1 MRICASSVGLSLS
14 KGDASHRRKMPARTP
29 AVQVRNELA
38 IRRFLTRMGPQQ
50 TDALIIGGGPAGL
63 LAAVYLARFRRRV
76 IVLDSG
82 KSRAALIP
90 RTRNAPGF
98 PDGIEG
104 PALLE
109 RLHIQAA
116 EYGAERV
123 DAKAE
128 RVCRREEGG
137 FLVETE
143 DARFEAPT
151 LLLATGVANVEPPL
165 ADHDAAVRKG
175 LLRYCPICDAH
186 EVIGKR
192 VVIVGN
198 SARSAAELSFLSTY
212 SDDVSIVAANEEA
225 EDVLAGAGCA
235 PLGVASQITPARN
248 GIAIVLADG
257 RTQHF
262 DTMYSCLGVRPQTG
276 LAEQLGV
283 QLAQEHTIETDKRQS
298 TSVDGVFAAGD
309 VVHALD
315 QIAVAFGHAAIAAT
329 AMHNFLRA
337 RES

>member
-1 MRICASSVGLSLS
+1 MA
-14 KGDASHRRKMPARTP
+14 A
-29 AVQVRNELA
+29 QE
-38 IRRFLTRMGPQQ
+38 

-90 RTRNAPGF
+90 STRNAPGF

-104 PALLE
+104 PVLLE
-109 RLHIQAA
+109 RLLLQAT

-123 DAKAE
+123 VAKAE
-128 RVCRREEGG
+128 RMCRQEEGG

-143 DARFEAPT
+143 DVPFVART
-151 LLLATGVANVEPPL
+151 LLLATGVVNVEPPL
-165 ADHDAAVRKG
+165 PDHDAAVRRG

-198 SARSAAELSFLSTY
+198 SARSATEMSFLSTY

-225 EDVLAGAGCA
+225 AGILTDAGCA
-235 PLGVASQITPARN
+235 PLGVASQIAAEKN
-248 GIAIVLADG
+248 GLAISFVDG
-257 RTQHF
+257 RSKHF
-262 DTMYSCLGVRPQTG
+262 DTMYSCLGVRPQTA

-283 QLAQEHTIETDKRQS
+283 QLAQEHTIETDKHQR

-337 RES
+337 QDA